1 MVLLVIG
8 GILAWWLLPYPRW
21 LAVVGLLACIEV
33 GELLVWLRWR
43 GRRSITGSQALVS
56 TTGRLSGSD
65 RVRIRGT
72 SYPARVLDGQPG
84 DEVVVESVEGMTL
97 VVRRKP

>member
-1 MVLLVIG
+1 VLLVIG
-8 GILAWWLLPYPRW
+8 GLLAWWLLPYPRW
-21 LAVVGLLACIEV
+21 VVVVSILACIEI
-33 GELLVWLRWR
+33 GELLVWARWR

-56 TTGRLSGSD
+56 AVGRLTSGG

-84 DEVVVESVEGMTL
+84 DEVVVEGVEGMTL
-97 VVRRKP
+97 VVRRR